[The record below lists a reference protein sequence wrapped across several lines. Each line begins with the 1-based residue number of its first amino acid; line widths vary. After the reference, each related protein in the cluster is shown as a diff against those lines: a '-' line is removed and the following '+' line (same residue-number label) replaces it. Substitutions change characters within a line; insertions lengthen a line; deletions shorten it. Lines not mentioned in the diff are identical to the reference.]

1 MVRRRR
7 LFTLEEAR
15 EMLPAVRQIM
25 QQIQRYRDDLE
36 KAATVL
42 EALTVMA
49 AGDANLD
56 ADVQKTRRSAE
67 VAARELQQRLNELD
81 VLGPEIKGI
90 EQGLVD
96 FPCERDGRVVYLCW
110 QFGEDTISWWHEL
123 DTGFAG
129 RQPLEDP

>member
-7 LFTLEEAR
+7 LFTLEEAI

-25 QQIQRYRDDLE
+25 QQIQGYRDDLE
-36 KAATVL
+36 KAGTVL
-42 EALTVMA
+42 EALMVMA
-49 AGDANLD
+49 TGETSLD
-56 ADVQKTRRSAE
+56 ADIQRTRRAAE

-110 QFGEDTISWWHEL
+110 QFGEATISWWHEL
-123 DTGFAG
+123 DAGFAG
-129 RQPLEDP
+129 RQPLENP